1 MFEHLVK
8 ENNLDKDFK
17 EYFENDLDRD
27 KKFIMELIEGP
38 SQVHVQ

>member
-27 KKFIMELIEGP
+27 KKFIMELIGGP